1 MYWYLFSFWQFQKIA
16 FLWHSIQILSFIKDK
31 MNVYSQRKTSV
42 TNNLRLKWLN
52 LKVIAFFL
60 TIFTKKNEYTW
71 ITGSDS
77 RLYKF
82 WVNFLLAKNIEGT
95 IPRDTKKINN
105 ALHLKAYN
113 LKNAFIFIISFI
125 QYEIMIFTLILF
137 FFRQYSIF
145 ILRDKKITRILLIS
159 SVSGQ
164 KDTTT

>member
-1 MYWYLFSFWQFQKIA
+1 MTPDYINFELISYLQKILKEL
-16 FLWHSIQILSFIKDK
+16 FQEIQ
-31 MNVYSQRKTSV
+31 
-42 TNNLRLKWLN
+42 
-52 LKVIAFFL
+52 
-60 TIFTKKNEYTW
+60 
-71 ITGSDS
+71 
-77 RLYKF
+77 
-82 WVNFLLAKNIEGT
+82 
-95 IPRDTKKINN
+95 KKINN